1 MNMREIAKEIIE
13 IKLSD
18 KDVLKECS
26 EKFYNIMRKYNIKYG
41 TKNYNKKGKEIGI
54 SCANYEWTMCHAL
67 FIDRI
72 ITFFDFKN
80 MLEIPEDLK
89 C

>member
-1 MNMREIAKEIIE
+1 MDMRKIAKEIIE
-13 IKLSD
+13 IKFLY
-18 KDVLKECS
+18 KDTLKDCLN
-26 EKFYNIMRKYNIKYG
+26 KFYNVMRKHNIKYG
-41 TKNYNKKGKEIGI
+41 IKQSDVSYRV
-54 SCANYEWTMCHAL
+54 ANYEWTMCHAL

-72 ITFFDFKN
+72 ITFFEFKN